1 MHGNLQHS
9 VSMERPPICA
19 ANAEIVVQLSAAAI
33 DGPPRV
39 KELLADLLRC
49 RTPGTDED
57 VSPPLRSMKFQVDGR
72 V

>member
-1 MHGNLQHS
+1 MN
-9 VSMERPPICA
+9 PPCA
-19 ANAEIVVQLSAAAI
+19 RLPGRSTSIAYEVEKASRGAAAI
-33 DGPPRV
+33 DGHPRV
-39 KELLADLLRC
+39 KELLAGLLRC